1 LIDNIPYLVPPLTTD
16 SGVLLGQVTSTTL
29 CSFYRVERTVL
40 SSPAEGLGKDWKEG
54 RVSPASTFTLVIVFS
69 FFTHSILR
77 EVYLIHLIVRS
88 EEQAAS

>member
-1 LIDNIPYLVPPLTTD
+1 LIDNIPYLVPPLTIDT
-16 SGVLLGQVTSTTL
+16 GVLLGQVTSTTL

-69 FFTHSILR
+69 FFTSILR